1 MRRLKLTTKEAN
13 TAVPNTPV
21 HGPGGLLAFTGVHPE
36 LVSVMQAPEGL
47 YQALLQTPGGV
58 QLSEYENEKYAI
70 LTGQTAGSG
79 SLPTNRCEDA
89 PVAGNLKV
97 CHQNFAFG
105 YISQDSKTLDLTRA
119 NRVTDRA
126 EAFDYRLANS
136 PLAPAGALES
146 VSPAAALR
154 TDQAKIAFEMGVEF
168 ERRMSPL
175 VWTANP
181 ANDTAGDGYQEPLG
195 LQLLIQTGWR
205 DAKSGTACP
214 AADPLVTAFGANLAA
229 DPAASVRQVV
239 NMYRALERRASKAQ
253 LTGVVWAFVGPSA
266 MLDKLAEI
274 WPCAYN
280 TAGCTLPSGAS
291 SNVDAV
297 TMRAWSDEMRS
308 MRYLPI
314 DGKKIPFLVDD
325 TMPETYGDA
334 DTYSADLFILPMV
347 VPALTSTQGRSTFL
361 QFGDMRRS
369 LASEVSQIQDM
380 VLPGQIQVA
389 GGGRFLVYKKAAKIT
404 CVQYGMAAYWRLIIR
419 TPFLAG
425 RLTGISYDFQ
435 YHDRTWNPAGNP
447 TGYNFVNGGST
458 AQAVE
463 TPYTPRA

>member
-1 MRRLKLTTKEAN
+1 MRRLQLTTKEAN
-13 TAVPNTPV
+13 PAVPNTPV
-21 HGPGGLLAFTGVHPE
+21 HGPGGLLSFYGVHPE
-36 LVSVMQAPEGL
+36 IVSAMQAPEGL
-47 YQALLQTPGGV
+47 YQVLLNTPDAAR
-58 QLSEYENEKYAI
+58 LSEYENEKYAI

-79 SLPTNRCEDA
+79 SLPTAPCDDA
-89 PVAGNLKV
+89 PVAGKLKV
-97 CHQNFAFG
+97 CHQNFTFG
-105 YISQDSKTLDLTRA
+105 FITQDSTTLNLAKA
-119 NRVTDRA
+119 NTITDRS

-136 PLAPAGALES
+136 PL
-146 VSPAAALR
+146 SPASAIAPV
-154 TDQAKIAFEMGVEF
+154 TPAQAFASDQAKIAFEMGNEF
-168 ERRMSPL
+168 ERRISPL

-181 ANDTAGDGYQEPLG
+181 TNDTASDGYMEPLG

-205 DAKSGTACP
+205 DAKTGTACP
-214 AADPLVTAFGANLAA
+214 AADPLVHAFNANLAT
-229 DPAASVRQVV
+229 DSAASVKRVV
-239 NMYRALERRASKAQ
+239 DMYRHLGRRARKAQ
-253 LTGVVWAFVGPSA
+253 LVGVVWAFVGPAA

-297 TMRAWSDEMRS
+297 RMREWSDEMRS

-314 DGKKIPFLVDD
+314 DGVKVPFIVDD
-325 TMPETYGDA
+325 TLPETYVDA
-334 DTYSADLFILPMV
+334 DTYSADLYILPMV
-347 VPALTSTQGRSTFL
+347 VPALTSTGGRSVFL

-369 LASEVSQIQDM
+369 QAAQLSQLQDM

-389 GGGRFLVYKKAAKIT
+389 GGGRFLVYKKAAKNL
-404 CVQYGMAAYWRLIIR
+404 CVQYGMAAFWRLIIR

-425 RLTGISYDFQ
+425 RLTGVSYDFT

-458 AQAVE
+458 SQSIE
-463 TPYTPRA
+463 TLYTPVA